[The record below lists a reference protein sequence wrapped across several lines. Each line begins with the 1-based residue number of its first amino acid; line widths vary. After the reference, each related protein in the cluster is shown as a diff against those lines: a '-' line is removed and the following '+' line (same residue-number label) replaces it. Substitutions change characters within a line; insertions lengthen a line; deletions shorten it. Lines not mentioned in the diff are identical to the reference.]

1 VLAFL
6 GFERDIVS
14 LHCSPP
20 LAISA
25 SGEPM

>member
-6 GFERDIVS
+6 GFERDLVS
-14 LHCSPP
+14 LHGSPP
-20 LAISA
+20 VAISA